1 MTLVGRNLT
10 IAVAYW
16 VAAAATMV
24 LGFVLSLPLAVG
36 NVLSLLLHV
45 VTLVTLVW
53 VNRST
58 LSKIENAPLRRFATF
73 LLNVGLL
80 FGFFGVLYAV
90 SVPLLY
96 ALGVVD

>member
-1 MTLVGRNLT
+1 MIARNFT

-16 VAAAATMV
+16 VAAAATIA
-24 LGFVLSLPLAVG
+24 LPSALSLPLAVG

-58 LSKIENAPLRRFATF
+58 LSKVQNALLRRFATF
-73 LLNVGLL
+73 LLGVALL
-80 FGFFGVLYAV
+80 LGFLGVFSAV

>member
-1 MTLVGRNLT
+1 MTLAARNLT
-10 IAVAYW
+10 IAVIYW
-16 VAAAATMV
+16 VAAAATIA
-24 LGFVLSLPLAVG
+24 LHFVLSLPLAVG

-58 LSKIENAPLRRFATF
+58 LSKVQNALLRRFATF
-73 LLNVGLL
+73 LLGVALL
-80 FGFFGVLYAV
+80 FGFFGVFYAV